1 MYDAL
6 LEALKAGNTAI
17 PCSDFRDRFEDLC
30 QVDPAKGKS
39 KLQEQFEVRMVL
51 KGIQESQKL
60 IFECGINCVQNL

>member
-39 KLQEQFEVRMVL
+39 KLQEQFEVRTVL

>member
-17 PCSDFRDRFEDLC
+17 PCSEFRERFEDLC

-39 KLQEQFEVRMVL
+39 KLQEQFEVSVY
-51 KGIQESQKL
+51 GL
-60 IFECGINCVQNL
+60 IFDACTYDV